1 MEKEA
6 LWAILHNGFGDGSNR
21 QLMVLL
27 EKKNDPA
34 ELLSLSAAGWRE
46 KIPGINDDL
55 LNRLLQA
62 SKTAD
67 PAKTAEYMQK
77 RHIKMLNFY
86 EEDYPIYL
94 RNIDNPP
101 PLLYYI
107 GEKFHDEDLRIAMV
121 GSRNC
126 SEYGRKAAFELAK
139 ELSLNGVCIVSGLAR
154 GIDGASQ
161 AGALE
166 GSGGT
171 IAVLGTGVDK
181 IYPAE
186 NRQLANDIL
195 AHPKGTIVSEFPLSA
210 KPLPWHF
217 PLRNRIIS
225 GLSDGLA
232 VVEAGVKSGALISAE
247 LALEQGKEVFAVP
260 GSIFSENS
268 VGCLNLLRDG
278 AKLMATADD
287 VLEEYGM
294 ECLPKEKK
302 PAPKIEE
309 QELSADEA
317 LVLKHIGAE
326 PISIDELGYLTKLQV
341 PRLMSALSMLEIN
354 GLVKQLA
361 GMKYLRV
368 G

>member
-6 LWAILHNGFGDGSNR
+6 LWAIIHNAFGDSSSR
-21 QLMVLL
+21 QLLALL
-27 EKKNDPA
+27 EKNSDPE
-34 ELLSLSAAGWRE
+34 ELLSFSAAAWRE
-46 KIPGINDDL
+46 KIPGINEDL
-55 LNRLLQA
+55 LGRLLQA
-62 SKTAD
+62 AKAAD
-67 PAKTAEYMQK
+67 PNKTEEYMRK

-86 EEDYPIYL
+86 EEGYPIYL

-101 PLLYYI
+101 PLLYYM
-107 GEKFHDEDLRIAMV
+107 GAEFDDEILRIAMV
-121 GSRNC
+121 GSRQC
-126 SEYGRKAAFELAK
+126 SEYGKKAAFELAK

-154 GIDGASQ
+154 GIDGTAH

-181 IYPAE
+181 IYPGE

-195 AHPKGTIVSEFPLSA
+195 AHPKGTIISEFPLSS

-217 PLRNRIIS
+217 PLRNRVIS
-225 GLSDGLA
+225 GLADGLA

-260 GSIFSENS
+260 GSIFSESS

-278 AKLMATADD
+278 AKLLATVDD
-287 VLEEYGM
+287 VLEEYGV
-294 ECLPKEKK
+294 EYQPSEKK
-302 PAPKIEE
+302 EPDLEE
-309 QELSADEA
+309 LELSDDE
-317 LVLKHIGAE
+317 LKVLEHIGSE
-326 PISIDELGYLTKLQV
+326 PISVDELGYLTKLTV
-341 PRLMSALSMLEIN
+341 PRLMSALSMLEID

-361 GMKYLRV
+361 GMKYLRL